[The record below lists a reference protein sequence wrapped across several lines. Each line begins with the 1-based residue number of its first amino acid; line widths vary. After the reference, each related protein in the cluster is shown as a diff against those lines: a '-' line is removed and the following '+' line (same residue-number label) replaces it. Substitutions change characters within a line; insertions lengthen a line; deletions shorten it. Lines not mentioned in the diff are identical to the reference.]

1 MTKYLIKYRYWLL
14 GITLAFS
21 ALCAVLLFR
30 VNINTDMT
38 KYLPDD
44 SQMRA
49 GLEVM
54 NSEFGD
60 LTEMGGNDIRVMF
73 NGLSDEEKLEKMAY
87 LRGVEQVKS
96 VVELENGSRTLYELG
111 VAGSVD
117 QVALGEQ
124 IEEKFP
130 EVVAVETSQD
140 GATAEVPMLLGGVAL
155 LLVILFAMCRS
166 WLEPVLFLAS
176 TGIAVL
182 INVGTNAFLP
192 SVSVTTNSIVA
203 ILQLV
208 LSMDYSIILLNHFR
222 QDRQREGNSIVAM
235 QKAVS
240 RAAAP
245 IVSSALTT
253 IVGLIMLVFM
263 KLKIGEDLGVV
274 LSKGVFCSLICNFT
288 VLPSLILLF
297 EKGIDRSAKKVFVF
311 PTDKLAH
318 FCAKN
323 SILLSVAFV
332 VVFAGSY
339 ILRKQTDIIFY
350 KSTESEI
357 EQYFPKKNPV
367 VLIYDNAD
375 ESKMVSLVDSIKNDT
390 GVEMV
395 ISYPSLLLREY
406 TASQMV
412 ESIKGLTSL
421 MENMG
426 MENKSTISMDMLS
439 DDVMKVLYYAAN
451 GGNKN
456 ITMGFNEMADFIIG
470 EANNPNSVIAQ
481 QMDDEMKEKLKM
493 LDDLRAPAVP
503 IEQPKEVKTVSKPVV
518 SSEKLT
524 PAPDK
529 KQTPS
534 PVVQTPVKQEKPMV
548 VHTSKPGSYSP
559 YTDTALLNKPMTYE
573 EMAAYL
579 TMSATQAK
587 MVYKLAQHQ
596 GKTMTP
602 WEFVHFMTD
611 NILQRKGMAS
621 MIKPNERKQLLA
633 LKDTM
638 DAAMMAAN
646 TPKDNPIEPVDD
658 SQLEEEMRNLE
669 TLEDSVQQPAPVQ
682 PTPTPAPIAIPKPH
696 IDKSVLVLDEMLSGK
711 KEYTSEQMS
720 KNLAVLGENIP
731 KELLDLLYLYYAGT
745 RDYDTSW
752 TMSVEQ
758 IVDFLSDSVL
768 SDARFNALVQD
779 DMRSSFAQMEQTM
792 DEGVGKLRSKH
803 HSLAM
808 IITNYPTESPETYR
822 FIDHYDSLC
831 KNSLE
836 HQYYSVG
843 ESVMLSEMKAGFNR
857 ELLVVTL
864 LTIAAIF
871 LIVAITFRSIILSA
885 ILVMTVMSG
894 VFVNVVVSGLGG
906 SSLLYIAYLVVQSI
920 LMGAAIDYGILFANY
935 YRTKRISMGVEES
948 LRETYRCSTHT
959 ILTSG
964 LILILVPGIMAIL
977 VSDLTIANI
986 VKSISIGALVTVL
999 LILFV
1004 LPGVLAFCDKII
1016 IRKRKE

>member
-14 GITLAFS
+14 GITLAFA

-54 NSEFGD
+54 NGEFGD
-60 LTEMGGNDIRVMF
+60 LTEMGGNDVRVMF

-87 LRGVEQVKS
+87 LRGVEHVKS
-96 VVELENGSRTLYELG
+96 VMELENGSHTLYELG

-222 QDRQREGNSIVAM
+222 QDRQREGNSVVAM

-375 ESKMVSLVDSIKNDT
+375 ESKMLPLVDSVMNDE

-406 TASQMV
+406 TAPQMV

-456 ITMGFNEMADFIIG
+456 ITMGFNEMADFIIS

-493 LDDLRAPAVP
+493 LDDLRAPAAP
-503 IEQPKEVKTVSKPVV
+503 IEQPKEVKTANKPVV
-518 SSEKLT
+518 HSEKLT
-524 PAPDK
+524 PAPAK
-529 KQTPS
+529 KQTTYPA
-534 PVVQTPVKQEKPMV
+534 VKTPVNQEKPAV
-548 VHTSKPGSYSP
+548 AHTSKPGSYSP
-559 YTDTALLNKPMTYE
+559 YTDTALLNKPMNYE
-573 EMAAYL
+573 EMASYL
-579 TMSATQAK
+579 TMSAPQAK
-587 MVYKLAQHQ
+587 MVYKLAQRQ

-602 WEFVHFMTD
+602 WQFVHFMTD

-621 MIKPNERKQLLA
+621 MIKETDRKQLLA
-633 LKDTM
+633 LKETM
-638 DAAMMAAN
+638 DSAMLAASTPQEAVQEQVAN
-646 TPKDNPIEPVDD
+646 VSSET
-658 SQLEEEMRNLE
+658 EEEPHV
-669 TLEDSVQQPAPVQ
+669 TPEDSVQPVVIPQ
-682 PTPTPAPIAIPKPH
+682 PTPAPIVVPTPK

-711 KEYTSEQMS
+711 KKYTSEQMS
-720 KNLAVLGENIP
+720 KNLSVLGENIP
-731 KELLDLLYLYYAGT
+731 KELIDLLYLYYAGT
-745 RDYDTSW
+745 HNYDTTW
-752 TMSVEQ
+752 TMSVEK
-758 IVDFLSDSVL
+758 IVGFLSDSVL
-768 SDARFNALVQD
+768 TDPRFDALVQD

-808 IITNYPTESPETYR
+808 IITNYPTESPETYQ
-822 FIDHYDSLC
+822 FINHYDSLC
-831 KNSLE
+831 KNNLN

-857 ELLVVTL
+857 EVLVVTL
-864 LTIAAIF
+864 LTIMAIF
-871 LIVAITFRSIILSA
+871 LIVAITFRSVILSA

-935 YRTKRISMGVEES
+935 YRTKRIAFGVEES
-948 LRETYRCSTHT
+948 LRETYRSSIHT

>member
-1 MTKYLIKYRYWLL
+1 MIKYLIKYRYWLL

-21 ALCAVLLFR
+21 ALCAVLIFR

-54 NSEFGD
+54 NGEFGD
-60 LTEMGGNDIRVMF
+60 MTEMGGNDIRVMF
-73 NGLSDEEKLEKMAY
+73 NGLSDEDKLEKMAY
-87 LRGVEQVKS
+87 LRGVEHVKS
-96 VVELENGSRTLYELG
+96 VMELENGSHTLYELG

-130 EVVAVETSQD
+130 DVVSVETSQD

-166 WLEPVLFLAS
+166 WIEPVLFLAS

-222 QDRQREGNSIVAM
+222 QDRQREGNSVVAM

-375 ESKMVSLVDSIKNDT
+375 ESKMLPLVDSVMNDE

-406 TASQMV
+406 TAPQMV

-456 ITMGFNEMADFIIG
+456 ITMGFNEMADFIIS
-470 EANNPNSVIAQ
+470 EANNPNSVVAQ

-493 LDDLRAPAVP
+493 LDDLRTPVAPV
-503 IEQPKEVKTVSKPVV
+503 EQPKEVKTAKKPVV

-524 PAPDK
+524 PAPTK

-534 PVVQTPVKQEKPMV
+534 PEVKTPVKQEKPTV
-548 VHTSKPGSYSP
+548 AHTSKPSSYSP
-559 YTDTALLNKPMTYE
+559 YTDTALLNKPMNYE
-573 EMAAYL
+573 EMASYL
-579 TMSATQAK
+579 TMSAPQAK

-602 WEFVHFMTD
+602 CQFVHFMTD

-621 MIKPNERKQLLA
+621 MIKETDRKQLLA
-633 LKDTM
+633 LKETM
-638 DAAMMAAN
+638 DSAMLAAN
-646 TPKDNPIEPVDD
+646 NPQEAVQEQVADVPSETKVDNQLTPA
-658 SQLEEEMRNLE
+658 
-669 TLEDSVQQPAPVQ
+669 DSVQPVVHPQ
-682 PTPTPAPIAIPKPH
+682 PTPAPIAVPTPK

-711 KEYTSEQMS
+711 KKYTSEQMS
-720 KNLAVLGENIP
+720 KNLSVLGENIP
-731 KELLDLLYLYYAGT
+731 KELIDLLYLYYAGT
-745 RDYDTSW
+745 HNYDTTW
-752 TMSVEQ
+752 TMSVEK
-758 IVDFLSDSVL
+758 IVGFLSDSVL
-768 SDARFNALVQD
+768 TDPRFDALVQD

-792 DEGVGKLRSKH
+792 ADGVGKLRSKH

-808 IITNYPTESPETYR
+808 IITNYPTESPETYQ
-822 FIDHYDSLC
+822 FINHYDSLC
-831 KNSLE
+831 KNNLN

-857 ELLVVTL
+857 EVLVVTL
-864 LTIAAIF
+864 LTIMAIF
-871 LIVAITFRSIILSA
+871 LIVAITFRSVILSA

-935 YRTKRISMGVEES
+935 YRTKRIAFGVEES
-948 LRETYRCSTHT
+948 LRESYRCSIHT

-964 LILILVPGIMAIL
+964 LILILVPGIMAVL

-986 VKSISIGALVTVL
+986 LKSISIGALVTVL

>member
-14 GITLAFS
+14 GITLAFA

-54 NSEFGD
+54 NGEFGD
-60 LTEMGGNDIRVMF
+60 LTEMGGNDVRVMF

-87 LRGVEQVKS
+87 LRGVQHVKS
-96 VVELENGSRTLYELG
+96 VMELENGSHTLYELG

-222 QDRQREGNSIVAM
+222 QDRQREGNSVVAM

-375 ESKMVSLVDSIKNDT
+375 ESKMLPLVDSVMNDE

-406 TASQMV
+406 TAPQMV

-456 ITMGFNEMADFIIG
+456 ITMGFNEMADFIIS

-493 LDDLRAPAVP
+493 LDDLRAPAAPV
-503 IEQPKEVKTVSKPVV
+503 EQPKAVKTANKPVV
-518 SSEKLT
+518 HSEKLT
-524 PAPDK
+524 PAPAK
-529 KQTPS
+529 KQTTS
-534 PVVQTPVKQEKPMV
+534 PAVKTPVNQEKPAV
-548 VHTSKPGSYSP
+548 AHTSKPGSYSP
-559 YTDTALLNKPMTYE
+559 YTDTALLNKSMNYE
-573 EMAAYL
+573 EMASYL
-579 TMSATQAK
+579 TMSAPQAK
-587 MVYKLAQHQ
+587 MVYKLAQRQ

-602 WEFVHFMTD
+602 WQFVHFMTD

-621 MIKPNERKQLLA
+621 MIKETDRKQLLA
-633 LKDTM
+633 LKETM
-638 DAAMMAAN
+638 DSAMLAASTPQEAVQEQVAN
-646 TPKDNPIEPVDD
+646 VSSET
-658 SQLEEEMRNLE
+658 EEEPQV
-669 TLEDSVQQPAPVQ
+669 TPEDSVQPVVIPQ
-682 PTPTPAPIAIPKPH
+682 PTPAPIVVPTPK

-711 KEYTSEQMS
+711 KKYTSEQMS
-720 KNLAVLGENIP
+720 KNLSVLGENIP
-731 KELLDLLYLYYAGT
+731 KELIDLLYLYYAGT
-745 RDYDTSW
+745 HNYDTTW
-752 TMSVEQ
+752 TMSVEK
-758 IVDFLSDSVL
+758 IVGFLSDSVL
-768 SDARFNALVQD
+768 TDPRFDALVQD

-808 IITNYPTESPETYR
+808 IITNYPTESPETYQ
-822 FIDHYDSLC
+822 FINHYDSLC
-831 KNSLE
+831 KNNLN

-857 ELLVVTL
+857 EVLVVTL
-864 LTIAAIF
+864 LTIMAIF
-871 LIVAITFRSIILSA
+871 LIVAITFRSVILSA

-935 YRTKRISMGVEES
+935 YRTKRIAFGVEES
-948 LRETYRCSTHT
+948 LRETYRSSIHT

>member
-14 GITLAFS
+14 GITLAFA
-21 ALCAVLLFR
+21 ALCAVLLFH

-54 NSEFGD
+54 NGEFGD
-60 LTEMGGNDIRVMF
+60 LTEMGGNDVRVMF

-87 LRGVEQVKS
+87 LRGVEHVKS
-96 VVELENGSRTLYELG
+96 VMELENGSHTLYELG

-166 WLEPVLFLAS
+166 WLEPLLFLAS

-222 QDRQREGNSIVAM
+222 QDRQREGNSVVAM

-375 ESKMVSLVDSIKNDT
+375 EAKVLPLVDSVMNDE

-406 TASQMV
+406 TAPQMV

-456 ITMGFNEMADFIIG
+456 ITMGFNEMADFIIS

-493 LDDLRAPAVP
+493 LDDLRAPAAPV
-503 IEQPKEVKTVSKPVV
+503 EQPKAVKTANKPVV
-518 SSEKLT
+518 HSEMLT
-524 PAPDK
+524 PAPAK
-529 KQTPS
+529 KQTTS
-534 PVVQTPVKQEKPMV
+534 PAVKTPVNQEKPAV
-548 VHTSKPGSYSP
+548 AHTSKQGSYSP
-559 YTDTALLNKPMTYE
+559 YTDTALLNKPMNYE
-573 EMAAYL
+573 EMASYL
-579 TMSATQAK
+579 TMSAPQAK
-587 MVYKLAQHQ
+587 MVYKLAQRQ

-602 WEFVHFMTD
+602 WQFVHFMTD

-621 MIKPNERKQLLA
+621 MIKETDRKQLLA
-633 LKDTM
+633 LKETM
-638 DAAMMAAN
+638 DSAMLAASTPQEAVQEQVAN
-646 TPKDNPIEPVDD
+646 VSSET
-658 SQLEEEMRNLE
+658 EEEPQV
-669 TLEDSVQQPAPVQ
+669 TPEDSVQPVVIPQ
-682 PTPTPAPIAIPKPH
+682 PTPAPIVVPTPK

-711 KEYTSEQMS
+711 KKYTSEQMS
-720 KNLAVLGENIP
+720 KNLSVLGENIP
-731 KELLDLLYLYYAGT
+731 KELIDLLYLYYAGT
-745 RDYDTSW
+745 HNYDTTW
-752 TMSVEQ
+752 TMSVEK
-758 IVDFLSDSVL
+758 IVGFLSDSVL
-768 SDARFNALVQD
+768 TDPRFDALVQD

-808 IITNYPTESPETYR
+808 IITNYPTESPETYQ
-822 FIDHYDSLC
+822 FINHYDSLC
-831 KNSLE
+831 KNNLN

-857 ELLVVTL
+857 EVLVVTL
-864 LTIAAIF
+864 LTIMAIF
-871 LIVAITFRSIILSA
+871 LIVAITFRSVILSA

-935 YRTKRISMGVEES
+935 YRTKRIAFGVEES
-948 LRETYRCSTHT
+948 LRETYRSSIHT

>member
-14 GITLAFS
+14 GITLAFA
-21 ALCAVLLFR
+21 ALCAVLLFH

-54 NSEFGD
+54 NGEFGD
-60 LTEMGGNDIRVMF
+60 LTEMGGNDVRVMF

-87 LRGVEQVKS
+87 LRGVEHVKS
-96 VVELENGSRTLYELG
+96 VMELENGSHTLYELG

-222 QDRQREGNSIVAM
+222 QDRQREGNSVVAM

-375 ESKMVSLVDSIKNDT
+375 ESKMLPLVDSVMNDE

-406 TASQMV
+406 TAPQMV

-456 ITMGFNEMADFIIG
+456 ITMGFNEMADFIIS

-493 LDDLRAPAVP
+493 LDDLRAPAAPV
-503 IEQPKEVKTVSKPVV
+503 EQPKAVKTANKPVV
-518 SSEKLT
+518 HSEKLT
-524 PAPDK
+524 PALAK
-529 KQTPS
+529 KQTTS
-534 PVVQTPVKQEKPMV
+534 PAVKTPVNQEKPAV
-548 VHTSKPGSYSP
+548 SHTPKPGSYSP
-559 YTDTALLNKPMTYE
+559 YTDTALLNKPMNYE
-573 EMAAYL
+573 EMASYL
-579 TMSATQAK
+579 TMSAPQAK
-587 MVYKLAQHQ
+587 MVYKLAQRQ

-602 WEFVHFMTD
+602 WQFVHFMTD

-621 MIKPNERKQLLA
+621 MIKETDRKQLLA
-633 LKDTM
+633 LKETM
-638 DAAMMAAN
+638 DSAILAASTPQEAVQEQVAN
-646 TPKDNPIEPVDD
+646 VLSET
-658 SQLEEEMRNLE
+658 EEEPQV
-669 TLEDSVQQPAPVQ
+669 TPEDSVQPVVIPQ
-682 PTPTPAPIAIPKPH
+682 PTPAPIVVPTPK

-711 KEYTSEQMS
+711 KKYTSEQMS
-720 KNLAVLGENIP
+720 KNLSVLGENIP
-731 KELLDLLYLYYAGT
+731 KELIDLLYLYYAGT
-745 RDYDTSW
+745 HNYDTTW
-752 TMSVEQ
+752 TMSVEK
-758 IVDFLSDSVL
+758 IVGFLSDSVL
-768 SDARFNALVQD
+768 TDPRFDALVQD

-808 IITNYPTESPETYR
+808 IITNYPTESPETYQ
-822 FIDHYDSLC
+822 FINHYDSLC
-831 KNSLE
+831 KNNLN

-857 ELLVVTL
+857 EVLVVTL
-864 LTIAAIF
+864 LTIMAIF
-871 LIVAITFRSIILSA
+871 LIVAITFRSVILSA

-935 YRTKRISMGVEES
+935 YRTKRIAFGVEES
-948 LRETYRCSTHT
+948 LRETYRSSIHT

>member
-14 GITLAFS
+14 GITLAFA

-54 NSEFGD
+54 NGEFGD
-60 LTEMGGNDIRVMF
+60 LTEMGGNDVRVMF

-87 LRGVEQVKS
+87 LRGVEHVKS
-96 VVELENGSRTLYELG
+96 VMELENGSHTLYELG

-222 QDRQREGNSIVAM
+222 QDRQREGNSVVAM

-274 LSKGVFCSLICNFT
+274 LSKGVFCSLVCNFT

-375 ESKMVSLVDSIKNDT
+375 ESKMLPLVDSVMNDE

-406 TASQMV
+406 KAPQMV

-456 ITMGFNEMADFIIG
+456 ITMGFNEMADFIIS

-481 QMDDEMKEKLKM
+481 QMDDDMKEKLKM
-493 LDDLRAPAVP
+493 LDDLRAPAAPV
-503 IEQPKEVKTVSKPVV
+503 EQPKAVKTANKPVV
-518 SSEKLT
+518 HSEKLT
-524 PAPDK
+524 PVPAK
-529 KQTPS
+529 KQKTS
-534 PVVQTPVKQEKPMV
+534 PAVKTPVNQEKPAV
-548 VHTSKPGSYSP
+548 AHTSKPGSYSP
-559 YTDTALLNKPMTYE
+559 YTDTALLNKPMNYE
-573 EMAAYL
+573 EMASYL
-579 TMSATQAK
+579 TMSAPQAK
-587 MVYKLAQHQ
+587 MVYKLAQRQ

-602 WEFVHFMTD
+602 WQFVHFMTD

-621 MIKPNERKQLLA
+621 MIKETDRKQLLA
-633 LKDTM
+633 LKETM
-638 DAAMMAAN
+638 DSAMLVASTPQEAVQEQVAN
-646 TPKDNPIEPVDD
+646 VSSET
-658 SQLEEEMRNLE
+658 EEEPQV
-669 TLEDSVQQPAPVQ
+669 TPEDSVQPVVIPQ
-682 PTPTPAPIAIPKPH
+682 PTPAPIVVPTPK

-711 KEYTSEQMS
+711 KKYTSEQMS
-720 KNLAVLGENIP
+720 KNLSVLGENIP
-731 KELLDLLYLYYAGT
+731 KELIDLLYLYYAGT
-745 RDYDTSW
+745 HNYDTTW
-752 TMSVEQ
+752 TMPVEK
-758 IVDFLSDSVL
+758 IVGFLSDSVL
-768 SDARFNALVQD
+768 TDPRFDALVQD

-808 IITNYPTESPETYR
+808 IITNYPTESPETYQ
-822 FIDHYDSLC
+822 FINHYDSLC
-831 KNSLE
+831 KNNLN

-857 ELLVVTL
+857 EVLVVTL
-864 LTIAAIF
+864 LTIMAIF
-871 LIVAITFRSIILSA
+871 LIVAITFRSVILSA

-935 YRTKRISMGVEES
+935 YRTKRIAFGVEES
-948 LRETYRCSTHT
+948 LRETYRSSIHT